1 MQMGA
6 LLTLLFPKGEWNLCC
21 KNGLLYSVCHFFS
34 RKGRNKKKFVPR
46 LPIEAFAYI
55 PLPLLGRK
63 HSTTSAAAS
72 TFSPSFLS
80 VQSHKA
86 TKATTAKG
94 GGRKEKDSNG
104 RNGRRKEKM
113 GARDELSATPPS
125 PPHLFSLLR
134 IGQEILFF
142 PPPRFPLPTGE
153 ESKILMA
160 RCSPGVRKY
169 KSATPRLGNGRKERK
184 SNGERVSPLP
194 L

>member
-6 LLTLLFPKGEWNLCC
+6 LLTLLFPKVEWNLCC

-72 TFSPSFLS
+72 TFSSSFLS

-113 GARDELSATPPS
+113 GARDEPRATPPS

-134 IGQEILFF
+134 IGREILFS
-142 PPPRFPLPTGE
+142 PPPVF
-153 ESKILMA
+153 
-160 RCSPGVRKY
+160 RCRP
-169 KSATPRLGNGRKERK
+169 AKEAK
-184 SNGERVSPLP
+184 F
-194 L
+194 